1 MQIRKV
7 AVVVCLFVVL
17 AGAGWLMLDWYHLFG
32 EPTAG
37 PRIFITASTDA
48 TLSLDDGAVQ
58 ATGGQ
63 YIRAG
68 ERSGFWVLTNVAP
81 LGLIVFASMLA
92 GRLR

>member
-1 MQIRKV
+1 MRSRR
-7 AVVVCLFVVL
+7 VVVLVCLLVVL
-17 AGAGWLMLDWYHLFG
+17 VAAGWLMLDWYHLFG
-32 EPTAG
+32 EPTVG
-37 PRIFITASTDA
+37 QRIFITASTDA
-48 TLSLDDGAVQ
+48 TLTLDDGSVQ

-81 LGLIVFASMLA
+81 LGLIVLASMMA